1 MNELIEINKNLMCEV
16 CLALDVFEEDTKV
29 NS

>member
-1 MNELIEINKNLMCEV
+1 MNELIEINKNLMFEV